1 MARNKL
7 PKWAI
12 KQAGGIN
19 KKAWRLARRGRK
31 KSGTKKG
38 QVRKTARRAYTRRN
52 NPRKTT
58 MRRKK
63 SFNIPLVKTVAGL
76 ALLNIAKGGQTT
88 QTVLADPLGAL
99 QTSGANLVTGKE
111 LAVKVAVASLAA
123 QFLSSDVLRKKE
135 IGAIGPIKIKV

>member
-1 MARNKL
+1 MARKKSKL

-38 QVRKTARRAYTRRN
+38 QVRKTARRAFTRRN
-52 NPRKTT
+52 
-58 MRRKK
+58 K

-76 ALLNIAKGGQTT
+76 ALFSIAKGGQTS
-88 QTVLADPLGAL
+88 QTVLSDPLGAL
-99 QTSGANLVTGKE
+99 QTSGANLVAGKD
-111 LAVKVAVASLAA
+111 LAVKVAAASLAA